1 MRISDWSSDVCS
13 SDLLRDE
20 GLADIAEGGIAR
32 EIKAVGGGMDAEG
45 GDRLG
50 RLARMAGEERTHRRP
65 RVGLAPI
72 LLVEQMAGIEIVP
85 AVPAARRKYVHQIAG
100 AGHRWA
106 AAFVKAIVGHVET
119 AVGRES
125 QPEGV
130 AETTTN
136 RTQSGRDREVR

>member
-72 LLVEQMAGIEIVP
+72 LLVEQMAGIEIGP
-85 AVPAARRKYVHQIAG
+85 AVPAARLNDVNQNAG
-100 AGHRWA
+100 AEHRSP
-106 AAFVKAIVGHVET
+106 AAFLKPIVGPLEKALGRKAKDT
-119 AVGRES
+119 GVG
-125 QPEGV
+125 
-130 AETTTN
+130 AT
-136 RTQSGRDREVR
+136 